1 MGEELGCLSPSP
13 TAAYVGMV
21 AVLTCSCAVSTGRSV
36 LACSCAVSTGRSVD
50 ASPLM
55 GFGMTGRMAVVRLL
69 DDATMVFYESL
80 TLGRQQIVEAMENVL
95 ECTTR
100 KDKINGDDCGRGRD
114 NVCI

>member
-1 MGEELGCLSPSP
+1 MGEELGCSSSSP

-21 AVLTCSCAVSTGRSV
+21 AVLACSWTVSTGH
-36 LACSCAVSTGRSVD
+36 SVD
-50 ASPLM
+50 VSHLL
-55 GFGMTGRMAVVRLL
+55 GFGMTGRMAVVRLV

-80 TLGRQQIVEAMENVL
+80 NLGRQQIIEATENVL
-95 ECTTR
+95 ERMTR